1 VTLLEAAVKRIKPDQ
16 PAYAVI
22 AQTLRIC
29 IKRKKLLPGTVL
41 LEGSL
46 ASLFGSG
53 SRSPV
58 KQALQQLQEEGIL
71 SRFGGRGVVVGSG
84 TAPVLRIKL
93 TRAQLGL
100 DENTPD
106 VSRVPTWQKIY
117 HPIERELIIRSSF
130 GRFRVNEL
138 ELSHHYK
145 IGRTVA
151 HEALT
156 QIQSTGIIMKGGK
169 TQWLTVPLDEKRVDD
184 LYALREVIEPV
195 LVARAAFTLPPDA
208 LEAMKQRLLDAMKRY
223 PKVDSSDLYAL
234 EDDIHITCLEYG
246 QNVEMLEALK
256 RTRCIVILIKHM
268 FGKEMPY
275 SKTDPFFEEH
285 LRIIESLDKRDS
297 ERARRAML
305 MHLESAREKVAD
317 RLVAFRK
324 SYSMAP
330 ISFISEV

>member
-1 VTLLEAAVKRIKPDQ
+1 MKTIKPDQ

-22 AQTLRIC
+22 AQTLRTC

-46 ASLFGSG
+46 ASIFGSG

-58 KQALQQLQEEGIL
+58 KQAIQQLQQEGIL
-71 SRFGGRGVVVGSG
+71 SRFDGRGVIVGSAAG
-84 TAPVLRIKL
+84 PILRLKL
-93 TRAQLGL
+93 TRALLGL
-100 DENTPD
+100 DENAPD
-106 VSRVPTWQKIY
+106 ISRIPTWQKVY
-117 HPIERELIIRSSF
+117 YPIERELIIRSAF

-169 TQWLTVPLDEKRVDD
+169 TQWFTVPLDEKRVDD
-184 LYALREVIEPV
+184 LYALRELIEPV
-195 LVARAAFTLPPDA
+195 LVARAALTLPPDM
-208 LEAMKQRLLDAMKRY
+208 LHAMKQRLLNAIKLY
-223 PKVDSSDLYAL
+223 PKIDPSDLYAL

-246 QNVEMLEALK
+246 HNVEMLEALK

-275 SKTDPFFEEH
+275 SKIDPFFEEH
-285 LRIIESLDKRDS
+285 LRIIDGLDKRDS
-297 ERARRAML
+297 ERARRAM
-305 MHLESAREKVAD
+305 MRHLQAARKKVAN

-324 SYSMAP
+324 NYSMAP
-330 ISFISEV
+330 ISFVTEV

>member
-1 VTLLEAAVKRIKPDQ
+1 MKRIKPDQ

-22 AQTLRIC
+22 AQTLRTR

-41 LEGSL
+41 LESSL
-46 ASLFGSG
+46 ASIFGSG

-58 KQALQQLQEEGIL
+58 KQALRQLQEEGIL
-71 SRFGGRGVVVGSG
+71 SRFDGRGVVVGPATG
-84 TAPVLRIKL
+84 PVLRLKL
-93 TRAQLGL
+93 TRALLGL
-100 DENTPD
+100 DENAPD
-106 VSRVPTWQKIY
+106 ISRVPTWQKIY
-117 HPIERELIIRSSF
+117 HPIERELIIRSAF

-169 TQWLTVPLDEKRVDD
+169 TQWLTVPLDAKRVDD
-184 LYALREVIEPV
+184 LYALRELIEPV
-195 LVARAAFTLPPDA
+195 LVARAALEIPPDA
-208 LEAMKQRLLDAMKRY
+208 LNAMKQRLLNAMKCY
-223 PKVDSSDLYAL
+223 PKIDPSDLYAL

-246 QNVEMLEALK
+246 RNVEMVEALK

-285 LRIIESLDKRDS
+285 LRIIEDLGKRDS
-297 ERARRAML
+297 ERAGRAML
-305 MHLESAREKVAD
+305 THLQAARKKVAN

-324 SYSMAP
+324 GYRMAP
-330 ISFISEV
+330 ISFVTKA

>member
-1 VTLLEAAVKRIKPDQ
+1 VKRIKPDQ

-22 AQTLRIC
+22 AQTLRTR

-41 LEGSL
+41 LEGTL
-46 ASLFGSG
+46 ASIFGLG

-71 SRFGGRGVVVGSG
+71 SRFDGRGVVVGSG
-84 TAPVLRIKL
+84 TGPILRLKL
-93 TRAQLGL
+93 TRALLGL
-100 DENTPD
+100 HENTPD
-106 VSRVPTWQKIY
+106 ISRVPTWQKIY
-117 HPIERELIIRSSF
+117 HPIERELIFRSAF

-151 HEALT
+151 HEVLT
-156 QIQSTGIIMKGGK
+156 QIQSTGILMKGGN
-169 TQWLTVPLDEKRVDD
+169 TQWFTVPLDAKRLDD

-195 LVARAAFTLPPDA
+195 LVGHAALKIPPDT
-208 LEAMKQRLLDAMKRY
+208 LNAMKQRLLNAMKRY
-223 PKVDSSDLYAL
+223 PKVDPSDLDAL
-234 EDDIHITCLEYG
+234 ENDIHITCLEYG

-256 RTRCIVILIKHM
+256 RTRCILIVGKHIY
-268 FGKEMPY
+268 GTEMPY
-275 SKTDPFFEEH
+275 PKIDPFFEEH
-285 LRIIESLDKRDS
+285 LRIIEVLAKRDS

-305 MHLESAREKVAD
+305 THLQTARKKVAN

-324 SYSMAP
+324 SHSMAP
-330 ISFISEV
+330 ISFVTEA

>member
-1 VTLLEAAVKRIKPDQ
+1 MKKIKPDQ

-22 AQTLRIC
+22 AQTLRSR
-29 IKRKKLLPGTVL
+29 IKRRKLLPGTVL

-46 ASLFGSG
+46 ASIFGLG

-58 KQALQQLQEEGIL
+58 KQALQQLQQEGLL
-71 SRFGGRGVVVGSG
+71 SRFDGRGVIVGSSTG
-84 TAPVLRIKL
+84 PILRLKL
-93 TRAQLGL
+93 TRALLGL

-106 VSRVPTWQKIY
+106 ISRVPTWRKIY
-117 HPIERELIIRSSF
+117 YTIERELIIRSAF
-130 GRFRVNEL
+130 GCFRVNEL

-184 LYALREVIEPV
+184 LYALRELIEPV
-195 LVARAAFTLPPDA
+195 LVARAALTIPPDA
-208 LEAMKQRLLDAMKRY
+208 LNAMKQRLLNAMKRY
-223 PKVDSSDLYAL
+223 PKVDPSDLYAL
-234 EDDIHITCLEYG
+234 EDDVHITCLEYG

-256 RTRCIVILIKHM
+256 RTRCIVMLIKHM

-285 LRIIESLDKRDS
+285 LRIIEGLDKRDS
-297 ERARRAML
+297 ESVRRAML
-305 MHLESAREKVAD
+305 THLQASRKKVAN
-317 RLVAFRK
+317 RLVTFRK

-330 ISFISEV
+330 ISFITEA

>member
-1 VTLLEAAVKRIKPDQ
+1 VKKIKPDQ

-22 AQTLRIC
+22 AQTLRSC
-29 IKRKKLLPGTVL
+29 IKRKKLRSGTVL
-41 LEGSL
+41 LENSL
-46 ASLFGSG
+46 ASIFGSS

-58 KQALQQLQEEGIL
+58 KQALHQLQEEGLL
-71 SRFGGRGVVVGSG
+71 SRFDGRGVVVGSARG
-84 TAPVLRIKL
+84 PILRLKL
-93 TRAQLGL
+93 TRALLGL
-100 DENTPD
+100 DESTPD
-106 VSRVPTWQKIY
+106 ISRVPTWQKVY
-117 HPIERELIIRSSF
+117 YPIERELIIRSAF

-138 ELSHHYK
+138 GLSHHYN

-169 TQWLTVPLDEKRVDD
+169 TQWFTVPLDEKRVDD
-184 LYALREVIEPV
+184 LYALRELIEPV
-195 LVARAAFTLPPDA
+195 LTARAALQVPQEA
-208 LEAMKQRLLDAMKRY
+208 LNAMKQRLLAAMKHY
-223 PKVDSSDLYAL
+223 PDVDPSDLYAL

-285 LRIIESLDKRDS
+285 LRIIEGLDKRDAES
-297 ERARRAML
+297 ARRAML
-305 MHLESAREKVAD
+305 AHLQGARKKVAN

-324 SYSMAP
+324 NYKMAP
-330 ISFISEV
+330 ISFISEA

>member
-1 VTLLEAAVKRIKPDQ
+1 VIFREASVKRIKPDQ

-22 AQTLRIC
+22 AQTLRSC

-53 SRSPV
+53 SRSPI

-71 SRFGGRGVVVGSG
+71 SRFDGRGVIVGSG
-84 TAPVLRIKL
+84 KDPILRLKL
-93 TRAQLGL
+93 TRTQLGL
-100 DENTPD
+100 DENAPD
-106 VSRVPTWQKIY
+106 ISRVPTWQKIY
-117 HPIERELIIRSSF
+117 HPIERELILRSAF

-169 TQWLTVPLDEKRVDD
+169 TQWFTVPLDEKRVDD
-184 LYALREVIEPV
+184 LYALRELIEPV
-195 LVARAAFTLPPDA
+195 LVARSALSVPPDM
-208 LEAMKQRLLDAMKRY
+208 LNAMKQRLLSAMKSY
-223 PKVDSSDLYAL
+223 PKVDPADLYAL
-234 EDDIHITCLEYG
+234 EDDIHIACLEYG

-285 LRIIESLDKRDS
+285 LRIIEGLEKRDS
-297 ERARRAML
+297 DRARRAML
-305 MHLESAREKVAD
+305 THLQGARKKVAN
-317 RLVAFRK
+317 RLVAYRK
-324 SYSMAP
+324 NYRMAP
-330 ISFISEV
+330 ISFISEA

>member
-1 VTLLEAAVKRIKPDQ
+1 MKRIKPDQ

-22 AQTLRIC
+22 AQTLRTQ

-46 ASLFGSG
+46 ASIFGLG

-58 KQALQQLQEEGIL
+58 KQALQQLQEDGVL
-71 SRFGGRGVVVGSG
+71 SRFDGRGVVVGSG
-84 TAPVLRIKL
+84 TAPILRLKL
-93 TRAQLGL
+93 TRGLLGL

-106 VSRVPTWQKIY
+106 IARVPTWQKIY
-117 HPIERELIIRSSF
+117 LPIERELIVRSAF

-138 ELSHHYK
+138 ELSHHYR

-151 HEALT
+151 HEVLT
-156 QIQSTGIIMKGGK
+156 QIQSTGIIMKGDK
-169 TQWLTVPLDEKRVDD
+169 TQWFTVPLDEKRVDD
-184 LYALREVIEPV
+184 LYALRELIEPA
-195 LVARAAFTLPPDA
+195 LTANAALQIPQD
-208 LEAMKQRLLDAMKRY
+208 LIDAMKQRLLTAMKRY
-223 PKVDSSDLYAL
+223 PKIDPSDLYEL

-246 QNVEMLEALK
+246 HNVEMLEALK

-275 SKTDPFFEEH
+275 SKIDPFFEEH
-285 LRIIESLDKRDS
+285 LRIIEGLDKRDAD
-297 ERARRAML
+297 RGRRAML
-305 MHLESAREKVAD
+305 RHLQAARKKVAN

-324 SYSMAP
+324 NYSMAP
-330 ISFISEV
+330 ISFVTEA

>member
-1 VTLLEAAVKRIKPDQ
+1 VKTIKPDQ

-22 AQTLRIC
+22 AQTLRTC

-46 ASLFGSG
+46 ASIFGSG

-58 KQALQQLQEEGIL
+58 KQAIQQLQQEGIL
-71 SRFGGRGVVVGSG
+71 SRFDGRGVIVGSAAG
-84 TAPVLRIKL
+84 PILRLKL
-93 TRAQLGL
+93 TRALLGL
-100 DENTPD
+100 DENAPD
-106 VSRVPTWQKIY
+106 ISRIPTWQKVY
-117 HPIERELIIRSSF
+117 YPIERELIIRSAF
-130 GRFRVNEL
+130 GRFRV
-138 ELSHHYK
+138 K

-169 TQWLTVPLDEKRVDD
+169 TQWFTVPLDEKRVDD
-184 LYALREVIEPV
+184 LYALRELIEPV
-195 LVARAAFTLPPDA
+195 LVARAALTLPPDM
-208 LEAMKQRLLDAMKRY
+208 LHAMKQRLLNAIKLY
-223 PKVDSSDLYAL
+223 PKIDPSDLYAL

-246 QNVEMLEALK
+246 HNVEMLEALK

-275 SKTDPFFEEH
+275 SKIDPFFEEH
-285 LRIIESLDKRDS
+285 LRIIDGLDKRDS
-297 ERARRAML
+297 ERARRAM
-305 MHLESAREKVAD
+305 MRHLQAARKKVAN

-324 SYSMAP
+324 NYSMAP
-330 ISFISEV
+330 ISFVTEV

>member
-1 VTLLEAAVKRIKPDQ
+1 MKRIKPDQ

-22 AQTLRIC
+22 AQTLRSC
-29 IKRKKLLPGTVL
+29 IKRKRLLPGTVL

-71 SRFGGRGVVVGSG
+71 SRFDGRGVVVGPGSG
-84 TAPVLRIKL
+84 PVLRLKL
-93 TRAQLGL
+93 TRELLGL

-106 VSRVPTWQKIY
+106 ISRVPTWQKIY

-138 ELSHHYK
+138 ELSHHYR

-169 TQWLTVPLDEKRVDD
+169 TQWFTVPLDEKRVDD
-184 LYALREVIEPV
+184 LYALRELIEPV
-195 LVARAAFTLPPDA
+195 LVARAASTLPPDT
-208 LEAMKQRLLDAMKRY
+208 LNAMKQRLLEAMKRY
-223 PKVDSSDLYAL
+223 PKIDPADLYAL

-246 QNVEMLEALK
+246 NNVEMLEALK

-275 SKTDPFFEEH
+275 SKTDPFLEEH
-285 LRIIESLDKRDS
+285 LRIIEGLDKRNP

-305 MHLESAREKVAD
+305 GHLQAARQKVVN
-317 RLVAFRK
+317 RLLTFRK
-324 SYSMAP
+324 SHSMAP
-330 ISFISEV
+330 ISFITEV